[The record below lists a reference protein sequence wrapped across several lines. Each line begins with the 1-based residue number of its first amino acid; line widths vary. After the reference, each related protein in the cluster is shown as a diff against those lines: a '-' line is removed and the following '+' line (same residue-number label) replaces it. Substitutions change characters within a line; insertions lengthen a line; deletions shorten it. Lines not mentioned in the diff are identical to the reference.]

1 MKWNTMIGEGRRVAE
16 ELNVKQLMK
25 VREIIR

>member
-1 MKWNTMIGEGRRVAE
+1 MIGEGRRVAE